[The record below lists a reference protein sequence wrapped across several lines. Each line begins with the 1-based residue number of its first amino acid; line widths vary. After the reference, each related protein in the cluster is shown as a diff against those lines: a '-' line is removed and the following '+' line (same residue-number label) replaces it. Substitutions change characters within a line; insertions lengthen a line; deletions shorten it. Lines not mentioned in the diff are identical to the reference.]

1 MLAVTSIATY
11 SNPMV
16 VSSGDWSAGFSQF
29 TSVCWCCSTRRT
41 RASAS

>member
-29 TSVCWCCSTRRT
+29 TSVC
-41 RASAS
+41 